1 MNTCNRSLKP
11 RRVPRGAFAAVLL
24 VAGFWFG
31 SAEALF
37 TVGPTSD
44 TACQFHDIQSAVN
57 AAQQNPGPD
66 LIQVSAGT
74 YSNQTTIT
82 VADGSDLT
90 IEGGY
95 QNCSSGSRTDRS
107 TLDAQGTSDGPIFI
121 DEGSGAL
128 TLLHLILQN
137 ANNPSGPGGA
147 ISAVVAGPLTL
158 SDVLVYSNR
167 ATYGGGLFIS
177 GNSIFRPTLTL
188 IDSSINSNTASF
200 NGGGLY
206 VTTADVFIYG
216 ATNFLANL
224 ANGTGDSGDGGGIYA
239 LDTNI
244 HATGHSLPKFP
255 FIGFNQATRYG
266 GGVYYGATANALE
279 FFLANDNASLP
290 LNFNGN
296 VANYGGGL
304 FMSSSGSQIL
314 SYADFWNVVFEDNV
328 ASDSPAIFI
337 TSDAPS
343 GGNVS
348 TELRMEQSK
357 PGDSIPMCAPDVGCN
372 SIRNHQRPPITGD
385 LISLYGSGG
394 AVSAFDMERGYIRD
408 NLAGQLIFASA
419 SYVWIDGSLIA
430 SNDVSSDLI
439 ATPQSTTHIANST
452 IANNTVGGPE
462 VVFSPLTPALVEL
475 FNDIADSPGD
485 SFETIGNGVSLSVRD
500 IMLTFGTALG
510 SGSGTNVQNGDPQF
524 VDPANGDFHIL
535 FDSEAVDR
543 SAASSDPDDLPP
555 LYDLDGGSRPYV
567 FNSTSTPY
575 DFGAYEY
582 GSVTDVIFASGFD

>member
-1 MNTCNRSLKP
+1 MSTCNRSLKP
-11 RRVPRGAFAAVLL
+11 RRVPRGAFVAVLL

-37 TVGPTSD
+37 TVGPASD

-74 YSNQTTIT
+74 YLHQTTIT
-82 VADGSDLT
+82 VADGSDVT

-137 ANNPSGPGGA
+137 ANNPTGPGGA

-206 VTTADVFIYG
+206 VTTADVFIHG
-216 ATNFLANL
+216 STNFLANL
-224 ANGTGDSGDGGGIYA
+224 ANGTGDNGDGGGIYA

-255 FIGFNQATRYG
+255 FVGFNQATRYG
-266 GGVYYGATANALE
+266 GGVYFGATANALE
-279 FFLANDNASLP
+279 FFLANDSASLP
-290 LNFNGN
+290 LN
-296 VANYGGGL
+296 
-304 FMSSSGSQIL
+304 
-314 SYADFWNVVFEDNV
+314 
-328 ASDSPAIFI
+328 
-337 TSDAPS
+337 
-343 GGNVS
+343 
-348 TELRMEQSK
+348 
-357 PGDSIPMCAPDVGCN
+357 
-372 SIRNHQRPPITGD
+372 
-385 LISLYGSGG
+385 
-394 AVSAFDMERGYIRD
+394 
-408 NLAGQLIFASA
+408 
-419 SYVWIDGSLIA
+419 
-430 SNDVSSDLI
+430 
-439 ATPQSTTHIANST
+439 
-452 IANNTVGGPE
+452 
-462 VVFSPLTPALVEL
+462 
-475 FNDIADSPGD
+475 
-485 SFETIGNGVSLSVRD
+485 
-500 IMLTFGTALG
+500 
-510 SGSGTNVQNGDPQF
+510 
-524 VDPANGDFHIL
+524 
-535 FDSEAVDR
+535 
-543 SAASSDPDDLPP
+543 
-555 LYDLDGGSRPYV
+555 
-567 FNSTSTPY
+567 
-575 DFGAYEY
+575 
-582 GSVTDVIFASGFD
+582 